1 MHVYNYISFLKT
13 SFKKF
18 FNFKQLKQVIK
29 AKKLLNKLYIKAK
42 KLLNKLY
49 IKAKKLLNKLYIKA
63 KKLLNKLY
71 IKAKKLS
78 TIKSSLADKTWQLKK
93 IRDQAFLVFF
103 KGFNI

>member
-18 FNFKQLKQVIK
+18 FNFKQLRQVIK
-29 AKKLLNKLYIKAK
+29 AKKF
-42 KLLNKLY
+42 
-49 IKAKKLLNKLYIKA
+49 
-63 KKLLNKLY
+63 
-71 IKAKKLS
+71 S

-103 KGFNI
+103 KGFNRAIIASF

>member
-1 MHVYNYISFLKT
+1 MRVYNYISFLKT

-29 AKKLLNKLYIKAK
+29 AKKLLNKLQVI
-42 KLLNKLY
+42 
-49 IKAKKLLNKLYIKA
+49 
-63 KKLLNKLY
+63 Y

-78 TIKSSLADKTWQLKK
+78 TIKSSLADRTWQLKK

-103 KGFNI
+103 KGFNIRSHYSKFLKKNEVI

>member
-29 AKKLLNKLYIKAK
+29 VKKF
-42 KLLNKLY
+42 
-49 IKAKKLLNKLYIKA
+49 
-63 KKLLNKLY
+63 
-71 IKAKKLS
+71 S
-78 TIKSSLADKTWQLKK
+78 TIKSSLADKTWRLKK

-103 KGFNI
+103 KGFNIKGDYSRFLKKNEVI

>member
-18 FNFKQLKQVIK
+18 FNLTTQTSYKSQKAFKQVQV
-29 AKKLLNKLYIKAK
+29 
-42 KLLNKLY
+42 
-49 IKAKKLLNKLYIKA
+49 
-63 KKLLNKLY
+63 KLY

-78 TIKSSLADKTWQLKK
+78 NIKSSLADKTWRLKK

-103 KGFNI
+103 KGFNIRSDYSKFLKKNEVI

>member
-18 FNFKQLKQVIK
+18 FNFKQLKQV
-29 AKKLLNKLYIKAK
+29 IKAK

>member
-29 AKKLLNKLYIKAK
+29 AEKLLNKLSYKSQEAFN
-42 KLLNKLY
+42 LN
-49 IKAKKLLNKLYIKA
+49 
-63 KKLLNKLY
+63 
-71 IKAKKLS
+71 
-78 TIKSSLADKTWQLKK
+78 IKSSLADKTWRLKK

>member
-18 FNFKQLKQVIK
+18 FNFKQLRQVIK
-29 AKKLLNKLYIKAK
+29 AKKLLTS
-42 KLLNKLY
+42 
-49 IKAKKLLNKLYIKA
+49 
-63 KKLLNKLY
+63 Y

-103 KGFNI
+103 KGFNIKSDYSKFLKKNEVI